1 MATSGIRDRLL
12 FGKLPIAAMRLPL
25 QLLAALFLSIFFVVP
40 VNPAKMV
47 SFTANGRWGTQTAI
61 SNDTLCQ
68 QKFMC
73 TPNNWTWIPSY
84 PVPPF
89 LGGLYDNETA
99 CAALISKGIT
109 NIYFHGDSF
118 MRQIYAAM
126 MITLTGDYQGG
137 SLANATRVPEC
148 ANHQQFNEKR
158 CSTRELN
165 HYGRVCGGKVILDPL
180 LTGFTD
186 LSICGSSNGSVVLWS
201 FGNYKV
207 TKNGRYPFVRYG
219 VNNASAYAEFF
230 EEGICKRLNTE
241 SYINQTRHS
250 PLPIAQV
257 GSKTSTLL
265 LSLSLVAFSVSFT
278 LICSSSPAIANCSA
292 NLSDYFTLCFLSYF
306 SHISCTLS
314 FDC

>member
-1 MATSGIRDRLL
+1 
-12 FGKLPIAAMRLPL
+12 MRLPHR
-25 QLLAALFLSIFFVVP
+25 LFAVSSFLFSFYVIR
-40 VNPAKMV
+40 VNTAKMV

-61 SNDTLCQ
+61 SNETLCQ

-89 LGGLYDNETA
+89 VGGLYDNETA
-99 CAALISKGIT
+99 CAAFLSKGIKY
-109 NIYFHGDSF
+109 IFFHGDSY

-126 MITLTGDYQGG
+126 MITLTGDYRGG

-180 LTGFTD
+180 LNGFTD
-186 LSICGSSNGSVVLWS
+186 VTSCNSVNGSIVLWS

-207 TKNGRYPFVRYG
+207 PNKQGRYPVPRHG
-219 VNNASAYAEFF
+219 INNASAYSSYF
-230 EEGICKRLNTE
+230 EEGVCKQLNSE
-241 SYINQTRHS
+241 SFINKTRHS
-250 PLPIAQV
+250 TLPIAQV
-257 GSKTSTLL
+257 GDEFYPFPFLL
-265 LSLSLVAFSVSFT
+265 IESSCSLNRILFSLSL
-278 LICSSSPAIANCSA
+278 
-292 NLSDYFTLCFLSYF
+292 
-306 SHISCTLS
+306 
-314 FDC
+314 